1 MLVMCGAVVVMGG
14 GVVVELIDKPHAPF
28 DLFQAKWHRHRPVPS
43 PVVVVVVELS

>member
-14 GVVVELIDKPHAPF
+14 GVVVELTRHMPH
-28 DLFQAKWHRHRPVPS
+28 LTFQAKWHRHRPVPS